1 MMHCYLQ
8 SLIFHVAE
16 INYIIFFFSGPMC
29 ILLQETV
36 TVEKLILRCLLNFDI
51 SFSFLSSV
59 QV

>member
-16 INYIIFFFSGPMC
+16 INYIIFFSGPMC

-51 SFSFLSSV
+51 SFSFLSWV
-59 QV
+59 QA